1 MVAAPRDFQKNMAYD
16 TKKYVR
22 VRTSY
27 DMHMIF
33 LKNTLNTHINI
44 LHVRNHL
51 FYVYTLVYHNT
62 FKRNFKII
70 EA

>member
-33 LKNTLNTHINI
+33 LKNTLNTHIKHITRTKSFI
-44 LHVRNHL
+44 LCVHSC
-51 FYVYTLVYHNT
+51 
-62 FKRNFKII
+62 IS
-70 EA
+70 